1 MEDMDTM
8 PALAPDLLGAKDG
21 DAPDLFGGKS
31 SPVTSF
37 DSDDDR
43 SVDSS
48 LAAGGGGGKMSAI
61 PMRGIQ
67 EPGGHDCVSG
77 RGGGTNYH
85 PGNLK
90 FRKMVEDRKPA
101 YKAAGRGKKPE
112 LAAALVREWRA
123 LDPPGRFLKLN
134 NNNKRYDDI
143 GDAEAKAKCSQ
154 ALREKRHST
163 LVADGSTTYNS
174 RVQQPST
181 AGAAAGGVP
190 ALPQPNG
197 GALRDADVAMAMQQ
211 LAGEGAALVSQLA
224 EASNA
229 AQSAAVPG
237 LMVSTACGKVSVA
250 APTNP
255 SSSILAQC
263 LSLVGITD
271 LSLLSGTVETE
282 FAAIKASYFQT
293 ILRVHPD
300 CSPRDP
306 ASGASFRCARAA
318 FAVLRALL
326 HKLRLQRSTFF
337 GLASAAE
344 GNRDFVRDMLEEQLN
359 LVSVTQSSPSFNHYT
374 IASRQILPLV
384 HVGLSGGQ
392 CLCAKCNK
400 PIALGSPC
408 VGSLTDGQWQ
418 HLACWSVPID
428 VWSGLSQQLD
438 PSVSLRDTASMDEV
452 ILRGFAAL
460 DYASQQE
467 FVSHIRRRENWVLRR
482 AEASPLGL
490 LTGPRPVEAAV
501 GSSGVPPL
509 ATHNSGSRRSIA
521 EETGEDHAQK
531 DARPLKKRAIETPEK
546 TEEVPTVEV
555 MDPPEPFL
563 QSVGPPDPAPGGS
576 EGGMDP
582 PGPAPGGDDGTKD
595 PPPPAGM
602 EDASPAPHPAA
613 DHEDSAPI
621 DEGSQ
626 QTQKC
631 LSLPEVRAIFA
642 LFQGGEKGAGEG
654 AKDVSIFEGHTH
666 FHIVVVPKFGDDIAA
681 ALAPPPYEYQEGVY
695 VFLRLHVAVPPE
707 LSDRVLLHRD
717 LALLADRSWG
727 LSGPQ
732 IPTGCIDLKQ
742 RSCRPKG
749 EEDDYRGR
757 TKGSLWTAVGESG
770 EEGYDVRVFHV
781 YRAAQ
786 PSANSPF
793 KEAPALPTKR
803 KQPEKRSSTELR
815 AAWQMPP
822 APSVPFEMPAG
833 EALSSFAPS
842 DALAFVKP
850 KRRKSAEGTK
860 GAAMPPNNEIVEGV
874 YRSVLAPDPGRK
886 AIRPWTAEEDRVL
899 LDLIGARDSD
909 DARLEWCNLASHL
922 SRMGVA
928 RTGKQCRERYVNFLK
943 PGRKKGGW
951 TEGEDELVMQLHAQ
965 LGNQWSKIAAEM
977 PGRSDNDVKNRW
989 HSKQRTYKRKQ
1000 AKEEANDASLSE
1012 KILERYGPARDA
1024 IDALGE
1030 EVAAKSSQKQKA
1042 KTAGTEAFDTA
1053 AVPEVGQKVEVDFD
1067 GEKRIGTIT
1076 EVEAGSFQ
1084 FAKGPAGAY
1093 KELALYNISI
1103 RFGDE
1108 DEAMLCQEL
1117 VNIKSALDESSSS
1130 DGSEKEEG
1138 QANGETSVNVQLLK
1152 SSMSE
1157 AGDAN
1162 DDSVPESPPKPEA
1175 STTGA
1180 VSFLRQAPFAL
1191 LPAPQQ
1197 QQLVAA
1203 AQLLSS
1209 VSPDTAVAALT
1220 AARQQNSK
1228 YSNGETMAAMFL
1240 ALTSAPSTAEP
1251 KQVAK
1256 TKSTSKASA
1265 APKAARKA
1273 FAKNGAPTAA
1283 QKPKAKAK
1291 GKAKALPTKAS
1302 AKKGPSTAAKP
1313 HKRRMKEKSNAKAAA
1328 KGSAKGAAAKIVSKD
1343 AGTIYAIKG
1352 LSELDV
1358 VSGRGG
1364 VANKFVGNKRF
1375 RDEVSKTNL
1384 KAEYRTPGL
1393 SNEGKRDVAEKVI
1406 TLVKGYGG
1414 RFMKMGG
1421 DGKWREMKHEDSHK
1435 KAVAALREVKW

>member
-1 MEDMDTM
+1 MT
-8 PALAPDLLGAKDG
+8 
-21 DAPDLFGGKS
+21 
-31 SPVTSF
+31 
-37 DSDDDR
+37 
-43 SVDSS
+43 
-48 LAAGGGGGKMSAI
+48 
-61 PMRGIQ
+61 
-67 EPGGHDCVSG
+67 
-77 RGGGTNYH
+77 
-85 PGNLK
+85 
-90 FRKMVEDRKPA
+90 
-101 YKAAGRGKKPE
+101 
-112 LAAALVREWRA
+112 
-123 LDPPGRFLKLN
+123 
-134 NNNKRYDDI
+134 
-143 GDAEAKAKCSQ
+143 
-154 ALREKRHST
+154 
-163 LVADGSTTYNS
+163 
-174 RVQQPST
+174 
-181 AGAAAGGVP
+181 
-190 ALPQPNG
+190 
-197 GALRDADVAMAMQQ
+197 
-211 LAGEGAALVSQLA
+211 
-224 EASNA
+224 
-229 AQSAAVPG
+229 
-237 LMVSTACGKVSVA
+237 
-250 APTNP
+250 
-255 SSSILAQC
+255 
-263 LSLVGITD
+263 
-271 LSLLSGTVETE
+271 
-282 FAAIKASYFQT
+282 
-293 ILRVHPD
+293 
-300 CSPRDP
+300 
-306 ASGASFRCARAA
+306 
-318 FAVLRALL
+318 
-326 HKLRLQRSTFF
+326 
-337 GLASAAE
+337 
-344 GNRDFVRDMLEEQLN
+344 
-359 LVSVTQSSPSFNHYT
+359 
-374 IASRQILPLV
+374 
-384 HVGLSGGQ
+384 
-392 CLCAKCNK
+392 
-400 PIALGSPC
+400 
-408 VGSLTDGQWQ
+408 
-418 HLACWSVPID
+418 
-428 VWSGLSQQLD
+428 
-438 PSVSLRDTASMDEV
+438 
-452 ILRGFAAL
+452 
-460 DYASQQE
+460 
-467 FVSHIRRRENWVLRR
+467 
-482 AEASPLGL
+482 
-490 LTGPRPVEAAV
+490 
-501 GSSGVPPL
+501 
-509 ATHNSGSRRSIA
+509 
-521 EETGEDHAQK
+521 
-531 DARPLKKRAIETPEK
+531 
-546 TEEVPTVEV
+546 
-555 MDPPEPFL
+555 
-563 QSVGPPDPAPGGS
+563 
-576 EGGMDP
+576 
-582 PGPAPGGDDGTKD
+582 
-595 PPPPAGM
+595 
-602 EDASPAPHPAA
+602 
-613 DHEDSAPI
+613 
-621 DEGSQ
+621 
-626 QTQKC
+626 
-631 LSLPEVRAIFA
+631 SLPPSR
-642 LFQGGEKGAGEG
+642 LLPMSTK
-654 AKDVSIFEGHTH
+654 
-666 FHIVVVPKFGDDIAA
+666 
-681 ALAPPPYEYQEGVY
+681 GVY

-749 EEDDYRGR
+749 EEDDYRGH

-781 YRAAQ
+781 YRLDK

-803 KQPEKRSSTELR
+803 KQPEKRSSKELL
-815 AAWQMPP
+815 ASWQMPP

-850 KRRKSAEGTK
+850 KRRKSAEGK
-860 GAAMPPNNEIVEGV
+860 HAAAMPPNNEIVEGV

-886 AIRPWTAEEDRVL
+886 TIRPWTAEEDRVL

-909 DARLEWCNLASHL
+909 DGRLEWCNLASHL
-922 SRMGVA
+922 SRMGIE

-1030 EVAAKSSQKQKA
+1030 EVAAKSSQKKA
-1042 KTAGTEAFDTA
+1042 KTAGTEAVDTA
-1053 AVPEVGQKVEVDFD
+1053 AVPEVGQKVEADFD

-1084 FAKGPAGAY
+1084 FAKDPAGAY

-1103 RFGDE
+1103 RFGDGVVHDAVFPDEDLRLLPNNDLTE

-1130 DGSEKEEG
+1130 DGSEKEER

-1157 AGDAN
+1157 EGDAH

-1175 STTGA
+1175 PTTGA

-1273 FAKNGAPTAA
+1273 FAKTGAPTAA
-1283 QKPKAKAK
+1283 QKPKPKAK
-1291 GKAKALPTKAS
+1291 GKPKALPTKAS
-1302 AKKGPSTAAKP
+1302 AKKGPSTAAKL
-1313 HKRRMKEKSNAKAAA
+1313 HKRRMKEKSKAKATT
-1328 KGSAKGAAAKIVSKD
+1328 KTSAKAAAAKIVSKD
-1343 AGTIYAIKG
+1343 AGTIYQIKG